1 MSSDDPTGGFDLPG
15 LLAQA
20 ASMQQQL
27 LEAQEELAQR
37 EVQGSAGGG
46 LVSATVSGTGELIGL
61 VISPEVCDPE
71 DTETLADLLL
81 AAVRAAADN
90 AQQLVEEQMGDL
102 TSGFGGGLLG
112 LGSEGP
118 AEGSDPAGSSL

>member
-1 MSSDDPTGGFDLPG
+1 MSSDDPTGGFDLQG

-27 LEAQEELAQR
+27 LEAQRDLAQT

-71 DTETLADLLL
+71 DTETLADLIL

-90 AQQLVEEQMGDL
+90 AQQMVEEQMGDL
-102 TSGFGGGLLG
+102 TSGFGSGLLG

-118 AEGSDPAGSSL
+118 AEGSGPAGFSR